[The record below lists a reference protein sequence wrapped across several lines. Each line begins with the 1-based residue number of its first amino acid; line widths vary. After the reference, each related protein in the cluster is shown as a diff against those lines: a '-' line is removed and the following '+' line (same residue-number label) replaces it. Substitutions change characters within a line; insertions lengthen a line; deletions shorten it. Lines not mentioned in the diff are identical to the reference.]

1 MVYMHEVD
9 TLVFKFCIK
18 ECELSLNALCLL
30 NPHGKLVCFCG
41 VGIKKPCVIIVEVI

>member
-18 ECELSLNALCLL
+18 R
-30 NPHGKLVCFCG
+30 KLVCSCG